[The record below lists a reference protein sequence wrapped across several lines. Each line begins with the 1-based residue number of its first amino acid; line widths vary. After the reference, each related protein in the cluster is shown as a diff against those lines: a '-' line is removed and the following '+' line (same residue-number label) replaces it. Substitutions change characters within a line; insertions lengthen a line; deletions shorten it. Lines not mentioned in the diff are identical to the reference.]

1 MKDEIRGAALDFAIP
16 VTSDSVGCPTYRVA
30 VHRLLGVKA
39 TRAMAGGVRE
49 MHRPH
54 AHAGVRAGELD
65 SRFYRE
71 SQLRRTRNTRVIAD
85 QTRRLEKMR

>member
-1 MKDEIRGAALDFAIP
+1 
-16 VTSDSVGCPTYRVA
+16 
-30 VHRLLGVKA
+30 
-39 TRAMAGGVRE
+39 MAGGVRE